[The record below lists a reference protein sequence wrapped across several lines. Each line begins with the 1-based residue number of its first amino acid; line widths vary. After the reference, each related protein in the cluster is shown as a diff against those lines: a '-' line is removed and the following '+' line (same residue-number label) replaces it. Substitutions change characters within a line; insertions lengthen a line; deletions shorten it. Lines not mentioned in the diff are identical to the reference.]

1 MRHRA
6 SDPLGADVHADCAV
20 PASSKSLSPITT
32 TGPEQ
37 PTSDPWLT
45 VQGAALHLSVCKKTI
60 YRWISD
66 GTLHCGKHGKILR
79 IRRSHVDA
87 LFEADSTATESDGL
101 GAFITNQVKS

>member
-20 PASSKSLSPITT
+20 PASSKSLSPTT
-32 TGPEQ
+32 VTGPEQ
-37 PTSDPWLT
+37 ATQDPWLT
-45 VQGAALHLSVCKKTI
+45 VQEAAGYLKVCVKTV
-60 YRWISD
+60 YRLIRSRK
-66 GTLHCGKHGKILR
+66 LHCGKCGKIVR

-87 LFEADSTATESDGL
+87 LFEADLTATESDGL